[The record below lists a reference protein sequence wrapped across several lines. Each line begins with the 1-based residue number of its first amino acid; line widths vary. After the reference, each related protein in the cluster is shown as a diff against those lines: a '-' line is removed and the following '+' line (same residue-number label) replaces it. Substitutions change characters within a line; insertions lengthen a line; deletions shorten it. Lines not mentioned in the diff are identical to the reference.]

1 LRPEEIEM
9 IETTR
14 TEDVFTLKMVAGEN
28 RVNPTFL
35 EAFKL
40 ALDEVEAAEGPVAA
54 VITGEGKFFSNGLD
68 LEWMG
73 SAPEGGALEV
83 VNGLQGLYARLMAF
97 PVPVV
102 AAVNG
107 HAFAGGAML
116 ALACDLVVM
125 REDRGFF
132 CLPEVDINIPFTK
145 GMAALVQCKLV
156 PSVARDAM
164 LSGRRYSGPDAVA
177 AGIADSAVPEDQVVA
192 TAIELARAFAGKS
205 PSVVSTIKKTMFAPA
220 LAGLEEVVEGGI

>member
-1 LRPEEIEM
+1 M

-14 TEDVFTLKMVAGEN
+14 TDDVITLRMVDNEN

-35 EAFKL
+35 ESFRS
-40 ALDEVEAAEGPVAA
+40 ALDESEAADGPVPV

-73 SAPEGGALEV
+73 SAPDGGALEV
-83 VNGLQGLYARLMAF
+83 VNGLQALYARLLAF
-97 PVPVV
+97 PRPVV

-116 ALACDLVVM
+116 ALACDAVVM

-145 GMAALVQCKLV
+145 GMSALVQCRLV

-164 LSGRRYSGPDAVA
+164 LSGRRYTGPEAVA
-177 AGIADSAVPEDQVVA
+177 AGIADAAVPEDQVVA
-192 TAIELARAFAGKS
+192 AAIEIAKPFAGKA
-205 PSVVSTIKKTMFAPA
+205 PSVVGTIKKTMFATA